1 MNTPFD
7 PDPLRHSREPRL
19 LAVQTSSNPDPL
31 QRPKTATP
39 RLPVT
44 GEDVD
49 AASERLSRVA
59 RLTPVQQVE
68 RLTEI
73 AGVPVLVKRE
83 DQQVVRSFKLRGAY
97 NRMAQ
102 LSEGERQVGVVCASA
117 GNHAQGVA
125 MACAELGIHGTIY
138 LPSSTPRQ
146 KRQRIVTIG
155 GPWVTLEFVDGT
167 FDDTQLVALQAAKSS
182 GRTYIHPYDDPA
194 VIAGQGSVAKE
205 ISEQVG
211 TSLRT
216 VVIPLGGGG
225 LVAGMAAW
233 LRENRPEVRIVGVES
248 EGAASMTAAIDQ
260 GAPIALASIDPFVDG
275 TAVGRAGDVTYKI
288 VRDLVDQIVVVP
300 EGAVCTEMLDL
311 YHLDG
316 IIAEPAGALATTA
329 ISMAATGSLP
339 ELELDG
345 ITVGVLSGGN
355 NDLSRYDEVQ
365 ERSQVYRNLRHYFLV
380 SFPQRPGAL
389 REFLD
394 SVLGPEDD
402 ILYFE
407 YTKKNNRETGPAL
420 VGIDVASEES
430 LDALRERMLLSDLQI
445 AELDPDSEL
454 LRFLV

>member
-1 MNTPFD
+1 MNKSGLKT
-7 PDPLRHSREPRL
+7 RSSS
-19 LAVQTSSNPDPL
+19 AVPVGVVKGRKNAG
-31 QRPKTATP
+31 TASHAV
-39 RLPVT
+39 RAA
-44 GEDVD
+44 DVD
-49 AASERLSRVA
+49 EAAYRLAHVA

-68 RLTEI
+68 RLTK
-73 AGVPVLVKRE
+73 ATGVPILVKRE

-102 LSEGERQVGVVCASA
+102 LSTSERRAGVVCASA

-125 MACAELGIHGTIY
+125 MSCAELGIHGTIF

-146 KRQRIVTIG
+146 KRQRIAMIG

-167 FDDTQLVALQAAKSS
+167 FDHTQAVALKAAEKSW
-182 GRTYIHPYDDPA
+182 RAYIHPYDDPA
-194 VIAGQGSVAKE
+194 VIAGQGSVARE

-211 TSLRT
+211 SALKT
-216 VVIPLGGGG
+216 VVIPIGGGG
-225 LVAGMAAW
+225 LASGMAAW
-233 LRENRPEVRIVGVES
+233 LRVNRPDVRIIGVEAG
-248 EGAASMTAAIDQ
+248 GAASTYAALEA
-260 GAPIALASIDPFVDG
+260 GEPVTLSGIDPFVDG
-275 TAVGRAGDVTYKI
+275 TAVGRAGDCTYEI
-288 VRDLVDQIVVVP
+288 LRDLVDDVVVVP

-316 IIAEPAGALATTA
+316 IIAEPAGALSTTA
-329 ISMAATGSLP
+329 ISMAAEGVLDIP
-339 ELELDG
+339 FDG
-345 ITVGVLSGGN
+345 ITVGILSGGN

-394 SVLGPEDD
+394 EILGPDDD

-420 VGIDVASEES
+420 VGIDVGSEDSLTQLRARMRKSDLRINE
-430 LDALRERMLLSDLQI
+430 LDA
-445 AELDPDSEL
+445 DSEL